1 MQQTIWLFIGGVGVL
16 TTLGTVLAAAYDDVM
31 MIVGG
36 LLGFVVW
43 GVWTYGS
50 LNVEKVTG
58 NGCCVVS
65 WSSPAVT
72 LLGVMLALIPAWF
85 ALTGGPDLFRKYRD
99 PDAEDI

>member
-1 MQQTIWLFIGGVGVL
+1 MQQTIWLFIGCVGVL
-16 TTLGTVLAAAYDDVM
+16 TTLGTVLAAAYDDAM

-36 LLGFVVW
+36 FLGFVVW

-50 LNVEKVTG
+50 LNVERATR
-58 NGCCVVS
+58 CCVYS

-85 ALTGGPDLFRKYRD
+85 ALTGGPELFRKYRD
-99 PDAEDI
+99 PNTEEI

>member
-1 MQQTIWLFIGGVGVL
+1 MQQSIWLFVGALATL
-16 TTLGTVLAAAYDDVM
+16 TTLGTVWAASVDDVL

-36 LLGFVVW
+36 VLGFVLW
-43 GVWTYGS
+43 GVWSYGS
-50 LNVEKVTG
+50 LNVERVTG

-72 LLGVMLALIPAWF
+72 LVGVMLALIPAWF

-99 PDAEDI
+99 PDAEEI